1 MFKISFQ
8 RMGAHARFAKLC
20 AVGGV
25 AASFALVKVEY
36 IVKIDFDPD
45 LQGVEKRREGKL
57 LLTERGFRGSTS
69 TDTRK
74 PAWQVG

>member
-1 MFKISFQ
+1 
-8 RMGAHARFAKLC
+8 MGAHARFAKLC

-45 LQGVEKRREGKL
+45 LQGVEKGREGKL
-57 LLTERGFRGSTS
+57 LLTERGLGGSTS
-69 TDTRK
+69 TSSSQLLNTRK
-74 PAWQVG
+74 PAWQVR

>member
-36 IVKIDFDPD
+36 IVENKFLSRSSGGRKKARGPVALD
-45 LQGVEKRREGKL
+45 REGTWRIGVDDQQSAL
-57 LLTERGFRGSTS
+57 EH
-69 TDTRK
+69 
-74 PAWQVG
+74 

>member
-36 IVKIDFDPD
+36 IVENQFI
-45 LQGVEKRREGKL
+45 QI
-57 LLTERGFRGSTS
+57 FRGPKKGERASCS
-69 TDTRK
+69 
-74 PAWQVG
+74 

>member
-8 RMGAHARFAKLC
+8 RMGAHARFAKFC

-36 IVKIDFDPD
+36 IVENKFLSRSSGGREKARGQVAPD
-45 LQGVEKRREGKL
+45 REG
-57 LLTERGFRGSTS
+57 TWRIGVDEQQ
-69 TDTRK
+69 
-74 PAWQVG
+74 PALED